1 MTNQYKIYAALHY
14 AYTSLTL
21 FSIATYLFSLPLGL
35 FLLSNT
41 KDGLEHATLGIKPLF
56 MAYMIAFQLPFT
68 ITVGSLFPILIFIYS
83 MCFFTTYKIKPSFG
97 SIIKFKGEEPIRNL
111 FRNWLFAMPF
121 LSGILLSAVIL
132 LQSFQEKIGVP
143 TGSIE
148 FSNPFNALISLSY
161 APIIEEIGFRITPIG
176 TVILLYILKNSP
188 QRQDLRAIG
197 GAIAFSF
204 LFPEKGKK
212 NTNLP
217 TLDSQGL
224 RGVTIYEWITI
235 LTTSFAFGS
244 VHYLFGGGWDIGKVS
259 SAFLAGL
266 VLALA
271 YLWRGAAAAI
281 LLHWFFNYYGYVYT
295 LASNYFPTIFN
306 HLIDIIDI
314 GLIFSISIGLII
326 ILLHF
331 SRQFC
336 DLLRRKRIAP

>member
-1 MTNQYKIYAALHY
+1 MYAVLHY
-14 AYTSLTL
+14 AYTSLAL

-41 KDGLEHATLGIKPLF
+41 KEGLEHATLVIRPLF

-68 ITVGSLFPILIFIYS
+68 ITVGYLFPILIFIYS
-83 MCFFTTYKIKPSFG
+83 VCFLATYKISPSFG
-97 SIIKFKGEEPIRNL
+97 AIIKFKGEEPIRSL

-121 LSGILLSAVIL
+121 LSGILLSAVIF

-148 FSNPFNALISLSY
+148 FPNPFNALISLSY

-188 QRQDLRAIG
+188 YRQNLRAIG

-204 LFPEKGKK
+204 LFPERGKK
-212 NTNLP
+212 NANLP

-224 RGVTIYEWITI
+224 RGVTLYEWITI

-244 VHYLFGGGWDIGKVS
+244 VHYLFGGGWDIGKIS

-266 VLALA
+266 VLALV

-295 LASNYFPTIFN
+295 LASDYFPTIFN
-306 HLIDIIDI
+306 HLNGIIDI
-314 GLIFSISIGLII
+314 GLILSISLGLII
-326 ILLHF
+326 VLLHF
-331 SRQFC
+331 SKQLS
-336 DLLRRKRIAP
+336 DLLRRKRMAP